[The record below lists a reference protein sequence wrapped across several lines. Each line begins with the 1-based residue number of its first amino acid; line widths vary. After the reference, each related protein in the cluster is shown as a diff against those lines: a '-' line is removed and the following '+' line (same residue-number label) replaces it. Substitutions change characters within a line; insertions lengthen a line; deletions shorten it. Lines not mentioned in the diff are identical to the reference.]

1 MKIIEI
7 PIDSLG
13 GLGLEAVSQQLAN
26 VEGVSEVS
34 ILEITG
40 QVMVYCDDESLS
52 TDSLLEQLEAQKVQT
67 VTPVVREYQGSGAFR
82 QPVASES
89 LIHLRVQGMH
99 CAGCERSIENVVSS
113 IHGVQSVKAELI
125 TGRATV
131 AGGSIVL
138 EDVIQAICRAGYQAE
153 EVRSRSNL
161 FENIQAMHRRT
172 ERKLLGRWVLALF
185 CVLLLALSLLIHPE
199 YETWWWVSVG
209 FASVVQ
215 LLCGGPYLLST
226 IRLARY
232 GQSNMDTLIA
242 LGTTAAFVGALV
254 FGRQNDFHMLME
266 SPMILAVVGFG
277 KWLESLSINRAVRQI
292 AGESSVQE
300 TVMKLQPN
308 GDYEE
313 VPVDEVARGM
323 RVVVRAGEQIQLDG
337 VVDSESAFVSRAW
350 LTGESETI
358 DLVEGDAVHA
368 GSVNEGANFQLVVT
382 SEAGETRYDQIMDRL
397 EKSLGKRPQI
407 QQLADKVVSV
417 FVPILILFAGLT
429 FAGWLLME
437 DSTPQTAWRYT
448 VGVLVIACPCALGL
462 ATPVATLVSGTR
474 ALQLGA
480 LITNPGS
487 IEQLNEVRTFVL
499 DKTGTLTVPRLEVV
513 GFELDDGEDVDR
525 IFRLVRALEQHSTHP
540 IAKSLVR
547 YCDQRLE
554 STEIIEVGN
563 VEAISGVGIRGVVDT
578 RDIALVNDAFV
589 ARRFGVDVTGR
600 AGRTRAWVL
609 VDDTIAGVFALEA
622 PAFPGV
628 QDVIAQLQFH
638 CGSEENVVMASGD
651 NEAACRMTADEVGI
665 TRVYSQMSPKDKTE
679 LVGELKAVGEMV
691 AIVGDGINDAVALA
705 EAHVGIAACGGADIA
720 AQSADIVLV
729 RPGLESLCPLIA
741 LSGMTR
747 SIIRQNLWWAF
758 LYNVLAIPLAAGV
771 FSGLGLTLTPMIAA
785 AIMATSSVLVVL
797 NSLRLNRISLV

>member
-679 LVGELKAVGEMV
+679 LVGELKAAGEMV